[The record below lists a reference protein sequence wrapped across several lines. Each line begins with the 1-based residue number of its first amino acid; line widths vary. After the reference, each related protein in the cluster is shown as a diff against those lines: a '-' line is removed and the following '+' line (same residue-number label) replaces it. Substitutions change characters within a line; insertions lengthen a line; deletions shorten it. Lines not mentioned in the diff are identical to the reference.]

1 MIALLEHLV
10 KVSKIAGELS
20 LFFPAYGTLQV
31 FFFGGP
37 PFEPPAATVPT
48 AAATRTKGVMWTI
61 FGQGGKDEGWGKRRG
76 SGERRGRRERATE
89 AKENLQPPADF
100 EVGFIILFCLVL
112 R

>member
-1 MIALLEHLV
+1 MIALVEHLV
-10 KVSKIAGELS
+10 NVSKIAGELS

-61 FGQGGKDEGWGKRRG
+61 FGKVERTKVGKRGEGAGRG
-76 SGERRGRRERATE
+76 VERERE
-89 AKENLQPPADF
+89 SDR
-100 EVGFIILFCLVL
+100 G
-112 R
+112 